1 MNPQTFPSPRHVAFQ
16 CLLKWE
22 NSHSFAETIVDQLS
36 EEAGLGKSDRSL
48 AQAIVFGVL
57 RNKTWLD
64 SIISGLRQ
72 GKLDQQTRI
81 LLEMGLCQAFIMN
94 LAEHAAVFE
103 TVNLAP
109 SRVKGLVNAI
119 LRSALRQGEAIL
131 KERESLPLSVAFSMP
146 AWLVDKWT
154 SQFGLEQ
161 TKALL
166 EWDNT
171 PPSLFARQ
179 NPLVPLGEDAESLVP
194 LEGIPGWHEINGP
207 LPIASIRSGA
217 LYVADPSTRYAVELL
232 APKKGE
238 FILDACAAPGG
249 KSAAILSISEGLA
262 KLTATDAAEHRLPML
277 LSNLERQGAKEPI
290 ETACMDWTQSCPPC
304 WKNFFDGILLDVPC
318 SNTGVIQRRVD
329 VRWRISPKEI
339 ERLSGIQLQILC
351 NAAQAVK
358 RGGRIVYSTCSIE
371 REEDAEV
378 VSRFL
383 EKNKDFTLVKD
394 HLALP
399 FLEHADGAY
408 AALLIR
414 A

>member
-1 MNPQTFPSPRHVAFQ
+1 MNQQASSSPRQVAFQ

-22 NSHSFAETIVDQLS
+22 NSRFFAETIIDQIS
-36 EEAGLGKSDRSL
+36 EEARLGKSDRSL

-64 SIISGLRQ
+64 DVISRLRE

-81 LLEMGLCQAFIMN
+81 LLEIGLCQAFIMN

-109 SRVKGLVNAI
+109 TRVKGLVNAI
-119 LRSALRQGEAIL
+119 LRGALRNGEAIL
-131 KERESLPLSVAFSMP
+131 KERQTLPLPIAYSMP
-146 AWLVDKWT
+146 EWLVDKW
-154 SQFGLEQ
+154 SAQFGKEQ

-166 EWDNT
+166 EWNNT
-171 PPSLFARQ
+171 PPSLFARR
-179 NPLVPLGEDAESLVP
+179 NPLMPLGSDSESLIP
-194 LEGIPGWHEINGP
+194 LKNIPGWYEINGP
-207 LPIASIRSGA
+207 LPINSIRSGS
-217 LYVADPSTRYAVELL
+217 LYVADPSTRHAVELL

-238 FILDACAAPGG
+238 RILDACAAPGG
-249 KSAAILSISEGLA
+249 KSAAILSLSGGLV

-277 LSNLERQGAKEPI
+277 LSNLEKQGAKEPV
-290 ETACMDWTQSCPPC
+290 ETACMDWTQPCPPC

-329 VRWRISPKEI
+329 VRWRITPREI
-339 ERLSGIQLQILC
+339 ERLSAIQLQILS
-351 NAAQAVK
+351 NAAEAVR

-371 REEDAEV
+371 EEEDKGVIE
-378 VSRFL
+378 SFLKTQPDFRL
-383 EKNKDFTLVKD
+383 EKEN
-394 HLALP
+394 LALP
-399 FLEHADGAY
+399 FRQQADGAY